1 MKCMIIGGF
10 LGSGK
15 TTTIRKLVEY
25 LGARGQ
31 RTAII
36 VNEIGEVGID
46 GDTIAGGGVET
57 REITSG
63 CVCCTL
69 RISMEYTLSSLMLS
83 YRPDTI
89 IIEPTGIAF
98 PRQIKSNIES
108 MGLSEISFTPI
119 VNIVDPTRL
128 STGIEDL
135 QNFVRNQIE
144 DAEILGI
151 NKVDLIGQEKL
162 LETCLL
168 LRKLNPRARTV
179 HFSARQGGEG
189 LDKFFRLAGVSSQD
203 KTACEVKNSG
213 KARNSIEA
221 RNLIEARNSVE
232 MSGVSAYSTEFEI
245 TSQEIPLETAVSVSG
260 QILDSIRKRVTQLN
274 PEFTGHIKVSF
285 AHKEN
290 FVKGSVT
297 SAYEKP
303 EIEILKK
310 ENKSRSR
317 LKVLSAVTSVPRE
330 ELIETVDTTVS
341 EQLEDRQLSFMKV
354 EKSGSGYS
362 PVLIN
367 PLKQRN
373 F

>member
-25 LGARGQ
+25 LGTQGQ

-46 GDTIAGGGVET
+46 GDTISEGGVET

-69 RISMEYTLSSLMLS
+69 RISMEYTLRNLMLS
-83 YRPDTI
+83 YRPDTV

-108 MGLSEISFTPI
+108 MGLPEISFTPI
-119 VNIVDPTRL
+119 VNLVDPSRL
-128 STGIEDL
+128 SPDAGDL

-168 LRKLNPRARTV
+168 LRKLNPGARIV
-179 HFSARQGGEG
+179 HFSARQGGEALEKLFG
-189 LDKFFRLAGVSSQD
+189 LIGKSSRD
-203 KTACEVKNSG
+203 KT
-213 KARNSIEA
+213 IH
-221 RNLIEARNSVE
+221 EARNSVE

-260 QILDSIRKRVTQLN
+260 QILDSIRNRVTQLN

-297 SAYEKP
+297 SAHEKP

-310 ENKSRSR
+310 EKNSRSR
-317 LKVLSAVTSVPRE
+317 LKILSAVTSVPRE
-330 ELIETVDTTVS
+330 ELIKTVDTTAS
-341 EQLEDRQLSFMKV
+341 GQLEDRKLSYIKV
-354 EKSGSGYS
+354 EKSNHGYS
-362 PVLIN
+362 QAPIN

>member
-1 MKCMIIGGF
+1 MIIGGF

-25 LGARGQ
+25 LGAQ
-31 RTAII
+31 RQRIAII

-46 GDTIAGGGVET
+46 GDTISEGGVET

-69 RISMEYTLSSLMLS
+69 RISMEYTLRSLITS

-98 PRQIKSNIES
+98 PRQIKSNIQS
-108 MGLSEISFTPI
+108 MHIPEITFAPI
-119 VNIVDPTRL
+119 VNIVDPCRL
-128 STGIEDL
+128 GPGAEDL

-144 DAEILGI
+144 DAEVLGI
-151 NKVDLIGQEKL
+151 NKVDLIEPEKL

-168 LRKLNPRARTV
+168 LRKLNPKARIV
-179 HFSARQGGEG
+179 HFSARQKGKD
-189 LDKFFRLAGVSSQD
+189 LDKLFHLMG
-203 KTACEVKNSG
+203 ESG
-213 KARNSIEA
+213 QHGEMAPVARNSIE
-221 RNLIEARNSVE
+221 
-232 MSGVSAYSTEFEI
+232 MSEVSAYSTEFEI
-245 TSQEIPLETAVSVSG
+245 TSQEISLETAVSVSG
-260 QILDSIRKRVTQLN
+260 QILDGIRNRVTQLS
-274 PEFTGHIKVSF
+274 PEFTGHIKLSF

-297 SAYEKP
+297 SAYKKP

-310 ENKSRSR
+310 EGNSRSR
-317 LKVLSAVTSVPRE
+317 VKVLSAVTAIPRE
-330 ELIETVDTTVS
+330 ELIKIVDTTVS
-341 EQLEDRQLSFMKV
+341 GQLEARQLSCIEV
-354 EKSGSGYS
+354 EKSNYGYS
-362 PVLIN
+362 QVTISPF
-367 PLKQRN
+367 KQRN

>member
-15 TTTIRKLVEY
+15 TTTIRKLIEY
-25 LGARGQ
+25 LGAQGQ
-31 RTAII
+31 RIAII
-36 VNEIGEVGID
+36 VNEIGEIGID
-46 GDTIAGGGVET
+46 GDTISEGGVET
-57 REITSG
+57 REITNG

-69 RISMEYTLSSLMLS
+69 RISMEYTIKNLITS

-108 MGLSEISFTPI
+108 MGIPDMRFTPI
-119 VNIVDPTRL
+119 VNLVDPCHL
-128 STGIEDL
+128 GSDAGDL

-144 DAEILGI
+144 DAEVLGI

-168 LRKLNPRARTV
+168 LRKVNPKARIV
-179 HFSARQGGEG
+179 HFSARQGGEA
-189 LDKFFRLAGVSSQD
+189 LDKLFCLIGRNSQN
-203 KTACEVKNSG
+203 KIISE
-213 KARNSIEA
+213 ARNSI
-221 RNLIEARNSVE
+221 E

-245 TSQEIPLETAVSVSG
+245 ISQEIPLETTVSVSG
-260 QILDSIRKRVTQLN
+260 QILDGIRNRITELN
-274 PEFTGHIKVSF
+274 PEFTGHIKLSF
-285 AHKEN
+285 THNED

-310 ENKSRSR
+310 ESNSRSR
-317 LKVLSAVTSVPRE
+317 IKILSAVTSVSRE
-330 ELIETVDTTVS
+330 ELIKTVDTTVTG
-341 EQLEDRQLSFMKV
+341 QLEDRQLSYIKV
-354 EKSGSGYS
+354 
-362 PVLIN
+362 
-367 PLKQRN
+367 N
-373 F
+373 FSR

>member
-15 TTTIRKLVEY
+15 TTTIRKLIEY
-25 LGARGQ
+25 LGEQGQ

-46 GDTIAGGGVET
+46 GDTISEGGVET

-69 RISMEYTLSSLMLS
+69 KISMEHTLKSLRTS
-83 YRPDTI
+83 YHPDTI

-108 MGLSEISFTPI
+108 MGLPDIIFTPI
-119 VNIVDPTRL
+119 VNLVDPCRL
-128 STGIEDL
+128 SQDAGDL

-144 DAEILGI
+144 DAEVLGI
-151 NKVDLIGQEKL
+151 NKVDLIGPEKL

-168 LRKLNPRARTV
+168 LRKLNPKARIV
-179 HFSARQGGEG
+179 HFSARTGGED
-189 LDKFFRLAGVSSQD
+189 LDKLFCLIGRNSQN
-203 KTACEVKNSG
+203 KTIHE
-213 KARNSIEA
+213 ARNSIE
-221 RNLIEARNSVE
+221 
-232 MSGVSAYSTEFEI
+232 MSGISAYSTEFEI
-245 TSQEIPLETAVSVSG
+245 TSQEVSLETAVSVSG
-260 QILDSIRKRVTQLN
+260 QILDGIRNRVTQLN
-274 PEFTGHIKVSF
+274 PEFTGHIKLSF

-303 EIEILKK
+303 EIEIIKK
-310 ENKSRSR
+310 ERNSRSR
-317 LKVLSAVTSVPRE
+317 IKVLSAVTSVPRE
-330 ELIETVDTTVS
+330 KLIKTVDTTVS
-341 EQLEDRQLSFMKV
+341 SQLENRQLSFRKMGKND
-354 EKSGSGYS
+354 SAYTQATIS
-362 PVLIN
+362 PF
-367 PLKQRN
+367 KQGN

>member
-15 TTTIRKLVEY
+15 TTTIRKLIEY
-25 LGARGQ
+25 LGAQGQ
-31 RTAII
+31 RIAII
-36 VNEIGEVGID
+36 VNEIGEIGID
-46 GDTIAGGGVET
+46 GDTISDGGVET
-57 REITSG
+57 REITNG

-69 RISMEYTLSSLMLS
+69 RISMEYTIKNLITS

-108 MGLSEISFTPI
+108 MGIPDMRFTPI
-119 VNIVDPTRL
+119 VNLVDPCRL
-128 STGIEDL
+128 GSDAGDL

-144 DAEILGI
+144 DAEVLGI

-168 LRKLNPRARTV
+168 LRKVNPKARIV
-179 HFSARQGGEG
+179 HFSARQGGED
-189 LDKFFRLAGVSSQD
+189 LDKLFCLIG
-203 KTACEVKNSG
+203 KNSQS
-213 KARNSIEA
+213 KAIH
-221 RNLIEARNSVE
+221 EARNSVE

-245 TSQEIPLETAVSVSG
+245 TSQEISLETAVSVSG
-260 QILDSIRKRVTQLN
+260 QILEGIRNRVTQLN
-274 PEFTGHIKVSF
+274 PEFIGHIKLSF

-297 SAYEKP
+297 SAHEKP
-303 EIEILKK
+303 EVEILKK
-310 ENKSRSR
+310 GRNSRSR
-317 LKVLSAVTSVPRE
+317 IKVLSAVTSISRE
-330 ELIETVDTTVS
+330 ELIKTVDMTVS
-341 EQLEDRQLSFMKV
+341 GQLEDRQLSYIKI
-354 EKSGSGYS
+354 EKNDHRYTQGIIS
-362 PVLIN
+362 PF
-367 PLKQRN
+367 KQGN

>member
-15 TTTIRKLVEY
+15 TTTIRKLIEY
-25 LGARGQ
+25 LGAQGQ
-31 RTAII
+31 RIAII
-36 VNEIGEVGID
+36 VNEIGEIGID
-46 GDTIAGGGVET
+46 GDTVSEGGVET
-57 REITSG
+57 REITNG

-69 RISMEYTLSSLMLS
+69 RISMEYTIKNLITS
-83 YRPDTI
+83 YHPDTI

-108 MGLSEISFTPI
+108 MGIPDMRFTPI
-119 VNIVDPTRL
+119 VNLVDPCRL
-128 STGIEDL
+128 GSNAEDL

-168 LRKLNPRARTV
+168 LRKVNPKARIV
-179 HFSARQGGEG
+179 HFSARQGGEA
-189 LDKFFRLAGVSSQD
+189 LDKLFCLIRRSSQN
-203 KTACEVKNSG
+203 KTISG
-213 KARNSIEA
+213 ARNSI
-221 RNLIEARNSVE
+221 E

-245 TSQEIPLETAVSVSG
+245 ISQEIPLEMAVTVSG
-260 QILDSIRKRVTQLN
+260 QILDGIRDRVTQLN
-274 PEFTGHIKVSF
+274 PEFTGHIKLSF

-310 ENKSRSR
+310 ESNSRSR
-317 LKVLSAVTSVPRE
+317 IKILSAVTSVSRE
-330 ELIETVDTTVS
+330 ELIKTVDTTVTG
-341 EQLEDRQLSFMKV
+341 QLEDRQLSYIKV
-354 EKSGSGYS
+354 EKNDHVYRQGTIS
-362 PVLIN
+362 PFQQ
-367 PLKQRN
+367 KN

>member
-1 MKCMIIGGF
+1 MIIGGF

-25 LGARGQ
+25 LGAQGQ

-46 GDTIAGGGVET
+46 GDIISEGGVET

-69 RISMEYTLSSLMLS
+69 RISMEHTLRSLITS

-108 MGLSEISFTPI
+108 MGLPDIRFTPI
-119 VNIVDPTRL
+119 VNLVDPCRL
-128 STGIEDL
+128 SPDAGDL

-144 DAEILGI
+144 DAEVLGI
-151 NKVDLIGQEKL
+151 NKVDLIGPEKL

-168 LRKLNPRARTV
+168 LRKLNPKARIV
-179 HFSARQGGEG
+179 HFSARQGGEA
-189 LDKFFRLAGVSSQD
+189 LDKLFGLIG
-203 KTACEVKNSG
+203 
-213 KARNSIEA
+213 RNSQNKTIH
-221 RNLIEARNSVE
+221 EARNSVE

-245 TSQEIPLETAVSVSG
+245 ISQEIPLETVVSVSG
-260 QILDSIRKRVTQLN
+260 QILDGIRNRVTQLN
-274 PEFTGHIKVSF
+274 PEFTGHIKLSF

-310 ENKSRSR
+310 ERNSRSR
-317 LKVLSAVTSVPRE
+317 IKILSAVTSVPRE
-330 ELIETVDTTVS
+330 ELIKTVDTTVS
-341 EQLEDRQLSFMKV
+341 GQLEDRQLSYIKV
-354 EKSGSGYS
+354 EKNDNGYS
-362 PVLIN
+362 QVTIS
-367 PLKQRN
+367 PLMQRN

>member
-25 LGARGQ
+25 LGAQGQ

-46 GDTIAGGGVET
+46 GDIISEGGVET

-69 RISMEYTLSSLMLS
+69 RISMEHTLRSLITS

-108 MGLSEISFTPI
+108 MGLPDIRFTPI
-119 VNIVDPTRL
+119 VNLVDPCRL
-128 STGIEDL
+128 SPDAGDL

-144 DAEILGI
+144 DAEVLGI
-151 NKVDLIGQEKL
+151 NKVDLIGPEKL

-168 LRKLNPRARTV
+168 LRKLNPKARIV
-179 HFSARQGGEG
+179 HFSARQGGEA
-189 LDKFFRLAGVSSQD
+189 LDKLFGLIG
-203 KTACEVKNSG
+203 
-213 KARNSIEA
+213 RNSQNKTIH
-221 RNLIEARNSVE
+221 EARNSVE

-245 TSQEIPLETAVSVSG
+245 ISQEIPLETVVSVSG
-260 QILDSIRKRVTQLN
+260 QILDGIRNRVTQLN
-274 PEFTGHIKVSF
+274 PEFTGHIKLSF

-310 ENKSRSR
+310 ERNSRSR
-317 LKVLSAVTSVPRE
+317 IKILSAVTSVPRE
-330 ELIETVDTTVS
+330 ELIKTVDTTVS
-341 EQLEDRQLSFMKV
+341 GQLEDRQLSYIKV
-354 EKSGSGYS
+354 EKNDNGYS
-362 PVLIN
+362 QVTIS
-367 PLKQRN
+367 PLMQRN

>member
-25 LGARGQ
+25 LGTQGQ

-46 GDTIAGGGVET
+46 GDTFSEGGVET

-69 RISMEYTLSSLMLS
+69 RISMEYTLKNLLTS

-108 MGLSEISFTPI
+108 MGLPDIRFTPI
-119 VNIVDPTRL
+119 VNLVDPCRL
-128 STGIEDL
+128 NPDAGDL

-144 DAEILGI
+144 DAEVLGI
-151 NKVDLIGQEKL
+151 NKVDLIGPEKL
-162 LETCLL
+162 LETCLF
-168 LRKLNPRARTV
+168 LRKLNPKARIV
-179 HFSARQGGEG
+179 HFSAKQGGEA
-189 LDKFFRLAGVSSQD
+189 LDKLFGLIGRNSQN
-203 KTACEVKNSG
+203 KTIHE
-213 KARNSIEA
+213 ARNSI
-221 RNLIEARNSVE
+221 E

-245 TSQEIPLETAVSVSG
+245 ISQEIPLEMAVSVSG
-260 QILDSIRKRVTQLN
+260 QILDGIRDRVTQLN
-274 PEFTGHIKVSF
+274 PEFTGHIKLSF

-297 SAYEKP
+297 SAYEKS
-303 EIEILKK
+303 EIEIIKK
-310 ENKSRSR
+310 ERNSRSR
-317 LKVLSAVTSVPRE
+317 IKILSAVTSVSRE
-330 ELIETVDTTVS
+330 ELIKTVDTTVS
-341 EQLEDRQLSFMKV
+341 KQLEDMQLSFIKV
-354 EKSGSGYS
+354 EKNNNSYS
-362 PVLIN
+362 HTTIS
-367 PLKQRN
+367 PLMQKN

>member
-10 LGSGK
+10 LGSDK
-15 TTTIRKLVEY
+15 TTTIRKLIEY
-25 LGARGQ
+25 LGAQGQ

-46 GDTIAGGGVET
+46 GDTISEGGVET

-69 RISMEYTLSSLMLS
+69 RISMEHTLKSLMTS

-108 MGLSEISFTPI
+108 MGIPEIIFTPI
-119 VNIVDPTRL
+119 VNLVDPCRL
-128 STGIEDL
+128 SPDAGDL

-151 NKVDLIGQEKL
+151 NKVDLIGPEKL

-168 LRKLNPRARTV
+168 LRKLNPKARIV
-179 HFSARQGGEG
+179 HFSARQGGEA
-189 LDKFFRLAGVSSQD
+189 LDKLFCLIG
-203 KTACEVKNSG
+203 
-213 KARNSIEA
+213 RNSQNKTI
-221 RNLIEARNSVE
+221 NEARNSVE

-245 TSQEIPLETAVSVSG
+245 LSQEIPLETAVSVSG
-260 QILDSIRKRVTQLN
+260 QILDGIRNRVTQLN
-274 PEFTGHIKVSF
+274 PEFTGHIKLSF

-297 SAYEKP
+297 SAYERS

-310 ENKSRSR
+310 ERNSRSR
-317 LKVLSAVTSVPRE
+317 IKILSAVTSVSRE
-330 ELIETVDTTVS
+330 ELIKTVDTTVS
-341 EQLEDRQLSFMKV
+341 RQLEDRQLSFIKV
-354 EKSGSGYS
+354 EKNDHGYRQGTIS
-362 PVLIN
+362 PFQ
-367 PLKQRN
+367 QRN

>member
-15 TTTIRKLVEY
+15 TTTIKKLVEY
-25 LGARGQ
+25 LGTQGQ

-46 GDTIAGGGVET
+46 GDTFSEGGVET
-57 REITSG
+57 REITNG

-69 RISMEYTLSSLMLS
+69 RISMEYTIKNLITS
-83 YRPDTI
+83 YHPDTI

-108 MGLSEISFTPI
+108 MGLPDIRFTPI
-119 VNIVDPTRL
+119 VNLVDPRRL
-128 STGIEDL
+128 NPDAGDL

-144 DAEILGI
+144 DAEVLGI
-151 NKVDLIGQEKL
+151 NKVDLIGPEKL
-162 LETCLL
+162 LETCLF
-168 LRKLNPRARTV
+168 LRKLNPKARIV
-179 HFSARQGGEG
+179 HFSAKQGGEA
-189 LDKFFRLAGVSSQD
+189 LDNLFCLIRRSSQN
-203 KTACEVKNSG
+203 KT
-213 KARNSIEA
+213 IH
-221 RNLIEARNSVE
+221 EARNSVE

-245 TSQEIPLETAVSVSG
+245 ISQEIPLETVVSVSG
-260 QILDSIRKRVTQLN
+260 QILDGIRNRVTELN
-274 PEFTGHIKVSF
+274 PEFTGHIKLSF

-297 SAYEKP
+297 SAYDKS

-310 ENKSRSR
+310 ERNSRSR
-317 LKVLSAVTSVPRE
+317 IKILSAVTSVPIE
-330 ELIETVDTTVS
+330 ELIKTVDTTVS
-341 EQLEDRQLSFMKV
+341 GQLEDRQLSYIKV
-354 EKSGSGYS
+354 EKNDHGYRQVTIS
-362 PVLIN
+362 PLM
-367 PLKQRN
+367 QRN

>member
-15 TTTIRKLVEY
+15 TTTIRKLIEY
-25 LGARGQ
+25 LGAQGQ

-46 GDTIAGGGVET
+46 GDIISEGGVET

-69 RISMEYTLSSLMLS
+69 RISMEHTLKSLRTS
-83 YRPDTI
+83 YCPDTI

-108 MGLSEISFTPI
+108 MGLPDIVFTPI
-119 VNIVDPTRL
+119 VNLVDPCRL
-128 STGIEDL
+128 SQDAEDL

-144 DAEILGI
+144 DAEVLGI
-151 NKVDLIGQEKL
+151 NKVDLIGPEKL
-162 LETCLL
+162 LKTCLL
-168 LRKLNPRARTV
+168 LRKLNPKARIV
-179 HFSARQGGEG
+179 HFSARAGGED
-189 LDKFFRLAGVSSQD
+189 LDKLFCLIGRNSQN
-203 KTACEVKNSG
+203 KTIHE
-213 KARNSIEA
+213 ARNSIE
-221 RNLIEARNSVE
+221 
-232 MSGVSAYSTEFEI
+232 MSGISAYSTEFEI
-245 TSQEIPLETAVSVSG
+245 TSQEVSLETAVSVSG
-260 QILDSIRKRVTQLN
+260 QILDGIRNRVTQLN
-274 PEFTGHIKVSF
+274 PEFTGHIKLSF
-285 AHKEN
+285 AHKDN

-310 ENKSRSR
+310 ERNSRSR
-317 LKVLSAVTSVPRE
+317 IKVLSAVTSVPRE
-330 ELIETVDTTVS
+330 ELIKTVDTMVS
-341 EQLEDRQLSFMKV
+341 GQLEDRQLSFRKV
-354 EKSGSGYS
+354 EKNDHGYGQTT
-362 PVLIN
+362 IN
-367 PLKQRN
+367 PFKQRN

>member
-15 TTTIRKLVEY
+15 TTTIRKLIEY

-36 VNEIGEVGID
+36 VNEIGEIGID
-46 GDTIAGGGVET
+46 GDIISGGEVET

-63 CVCCTL
+63 CICCTL
-69 RISMEYTLSSLMLS
+69 RISMEHTLRNLMLS
-83 YRPDTI
+83 YSPDTI

-108 MGLSEISFTPI
+108 MGIPEISFTPI
-119 VNIVDPTRL
+119 VNLVDPSRL
-128 STGIEDL
+128 SPNVEDL

-168 LRKLNPRARTV
+168 LRKVNQRARII
-179 HFSARQGGEG
+179 HFSARQGGEALEKLFG
-189 LDKFFRLAGVSSQD
+189 LIGVSNQE
-203 KTACEVKNSG
+203 KTALGV
-213 KARNSIEA
+213 RNSVKAKNPIET
-221 RNLIEARNSVE
+221 RNSVE

-260 QILDSIRKRVTQLN
+260 QILDSIRNRMTQLN

-297 SAYEKP
+297 SAHEKP

-310 ENKSRSR
+310 EKNSSSR
-317 LKVLSAVTSVPRE
+317 LKILSAVTSVPRE
-330 ELIETVDTTVS
+330 ELIRTVDTTAS
-341 EQLEDRQLSFMKV
+341 GQLEDRKLSYIKV
-354 EKSGSGYS
+354 EKSNHGYS
-362 PVLIN
+362 QVPISSI
-367 PLKQRN
+367 KQRN

>member
-25 LGARGQ
+25 LGARGH

-46 GDTIAGGGVET
+46 GDTISGGEVET

-63 CVCCTL
+63 CICCTL
-69 RISMEYTLSSLMLS
+69 RISMEHTLRSLMLS
-83 YRPDTI
+83 YSPDTI

-108 MGLSEISFTPI
+108 MNIPEISFTPI
-119 VNIVDPTRL
+119 VNLVDPSRL
-128 STGIEDL
+128 SPKVEDL

-144 DAEILGI
+144 DAEILAI

-162 LETCLL
+162 LKTCLL
-168 LRKLNPRARTV
+168 LRKLNQRARII
-179 HFSARQGGEG
+179 HYSARQGGEALEKLFG
-189 LDKFFRLAGVSSQD
+189 LIGVNNQD
-203 KTACEVKNSG
+203 KTARRVRNSVKT
-213 KARNSIEA
+213 RNSIEA
-221 RNLIEARNSVE
+221 KNSIEI
-232 MSGVSAYSTEFEI
+232 SGVSAYSTEFEI

-260 QILDSIRKRVTQLN
+260 QILDSIRNRITQLN

-297 SAYEKP
+297 SAHEKP

-310 ENKSRSR
+310 EKNSCSR
-317 LKVLSAVTSVPRE
+317 LKILSAVTSVPRE
-330 ELIETVDTTVS
+330 ELIRTVDTTAS
-341 EQLEDRQLSFMKV
+341 GQLKDRQLSYIKV
-354 EKSGSGYS
+354 EKSNHGYNQVPIS
-362 PVLIN
+362 SI
-367 PLKQRN
+367 KQRN

>member
-15 TTTIRKLVEY
+15 TTTIRKLIEY
-25 LGARGQ
+25 LGAQGQ
-31 RTAII
+31 RIAII
-36 VNEIGEVGID
+36 VNEIGEIGID
-46 GDTIAGGGVET
+46 GDTISDGGVET
-57 REITSG
+57 REITNG

-69 RISMEYTLSSLMLS
+69 RISMEYTIKNLITS

-108 MGLSEISFTPI
+108 MGIPEMRFTPI
-119 VNIVDPTRL
+119 VNLVDPCRL
-128 STGIEDL
+128 GSDEGDL

-144 DAEILGI
+144 DAEVLGI

-168 LRKLNPRARTV
+168 LRKVNPKARIV
-179 HFSARQGGEG
+179 HFSARQGGEA
-189 LDKFFRLAGVSSQD
+189 LDKLFSLIG
-203 KTACEVKNSG
+203 
-213 KARNSIEA
+213 RNSQNKTI
-221 RNLIEARNSVE
+221 NEARNSVE

-245 TSQEIPLETAVSVSG
+245 ISQEIPLETSVSVSG
-260 QILDSIRKRVTQLN
+260 QILDGIRNRVTELN
-274 PEFTGHIKVSF
+274 PEFTGHIKLSF
-285 AHKEN
+285 THKED

-310 ENKSRSR
+310 ESNSRSR
-317 LKVLSAVTSVPRE
+317 IKILSAVTSVSRE
-330 ELIETVDTTVS
+330 ELIKTVDTTVTG
-341 EQLEDRQLSFMKV
+341 QLENRQISYIKV
-354 EKSGSGYS
+354 EKNDNVSRQSTIGPFQQKY
-362 PVLIN
+362 
-367 PLKQRN
+367 